1 MSLSRR
7 SLSMPPAIQRART
20 APRKLTSTIRALEP
34 WKYRKL
40 LHQGKNEKNGI
51 AEAIPFL
58 SCPTMFSYREAPLEV
73 SFCYSVLTFR
83 FLLACIQFLFYLVNS
98 IYQPLNLNGRFF
110 RMKNSKRHSII
121 PLYWND
127 SDQWMNTFPAL
138 ECQ

>member
-1 MSLSRR
+1 MYF
-7 SLSMPPAIQRART
+7 T
-20 APRKLTSTIRALEP
+20 AVGMIDIPTEQEILAMMEEMQKKSSVVSFYRIIRKTVQPISELHRIGIKPKHPYVAL
-34 WKYRKL
+34 
-40 LHQGKNEKNGI
+40 
-51 AEAIPFL
+51 A
-58 SCPTMFSYREAPLEV
+58 LEV

-121 PLYWND
+121 PIYWND
-127 SDQWMNTFPAL
+127 SNQWMNTFPAL